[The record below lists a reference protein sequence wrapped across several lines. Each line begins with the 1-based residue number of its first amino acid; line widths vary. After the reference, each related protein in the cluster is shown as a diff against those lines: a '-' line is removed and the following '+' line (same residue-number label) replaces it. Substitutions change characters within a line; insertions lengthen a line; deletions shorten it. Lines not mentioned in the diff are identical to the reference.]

1 MVLRPKRILWPTDF
15 SPESRKASD
24 YVRSFGEVFGSDIHI
39 VHVSD
44 PEIVPPPGFPSLP
57 KELRDQAHAKTMETV
72 SAHLDQLVDE
82 AFPDDRKVST
92 HILTGRAWFEICKYA
107 KESGADLIIIA
118 THGWTGLRH
127 ILMGSVAERVVQHA
141 FCPVLVVKSVERDF
155 TP

>member
-1 MVLRPKRILWPTDF
+1 
-15 SPESRKASD
+15 
-24 YVRSFGEVFGSDIHI
+24 
-39 VHVSD
+39 
-44 PEIVPPPGFPSLP
+44 
-57 KELRDQAHAKTMETV
+57 METV